1 MIPISSSAAFA
12 NCSATRAGCDRALLG
27 LLLAAVGLAT
37 FWGVTVAGQDLME
50 NLLVRLGSDA
60 EGATQRAKFAYGI
73 VETAG
78 GGLGLLS
85 FGPLA
90 ERLGRRGA
98 FAVMHVLALVIVP
111 ITCFLPQTEMQM
123 LCVLPVFGFFTL
135 GIHAGYAI
143 YFPELFPS
151 RLRATGSGVCF
162 NGGRLVAAPMLW
174 FSGELKAWAGLQ
186 QAVTL
191 LGLLFA
197 LGLVLIVFLPETKGQ
212 PLPE

>member
-1 MIPISSSAAFA
+1 M
-12 NCSATRAGCDRALLG
+12 RRALLG

-37 FWGVTVAGQDLME
+37 FWGVTVAGQNLME
-50 NLLVRLGSDA
+50 ELLVRLGTSA
-60 EGATQRAKFAYGI
+60 ESATQRAKFAYGI

-98 FAVMHVLALVIVP
+98 FALMHVLALVIVP
-111 ITCFLPQTEMQM
+111 ITCYLPQTETQM
-123 LCVLPVFGFFTL
+123 MCVLPIFGFCTL
-135 GIHAGYAI
+135 GIHAGYAV

-174 FSGELKAWAGLQ
+174 LSGELKAWAGLQ
-186 QAVTL
+186 LAVTL